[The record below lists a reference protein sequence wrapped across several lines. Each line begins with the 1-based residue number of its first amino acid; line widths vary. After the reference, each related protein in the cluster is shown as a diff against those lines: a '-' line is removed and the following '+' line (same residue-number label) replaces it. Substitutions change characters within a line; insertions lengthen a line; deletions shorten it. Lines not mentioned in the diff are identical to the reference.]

1 MRFVQVLRERGLG
14 RTDRSVS
21 GIPLPP
27 GRKFTPEEWTAAYE
41 AFGDGSAE
49 DRNAFEAG
57 LFLWERMERVRDELL
72 KMGQYIATFPGSDRV
87 TGLCGFM
94 NAFQKR
100 PGNADHQ
107 HQEGMELAIEH
118 ALTDRALGEF
128 PGDRYTVA
136 EALQG
141 MIDGAK
147 LPLRHAIAGVRLG
160 VPTPIEPLI
169 DHERALFNEMALGRI
184 YESFESAWQ
193 GVQWSG
199 ARLHRRGL
207 EYLFDETGDLRS
219 VESRLDVFRR
229 TQRFTRDSDEMAP
242 IVERRTNSAK
252 RVPVPEGISLTAC
265 RIADLAPEVRHH
277 VSAVQNQRATTTA
290 LEIEPFERVIHPR
303 FEIPISKVID
313 VWSHLAVIA
322 SCCLWQARERPA
334 DTVQP
339 GLPFSAD
346 ARRFSK
352 AHLAEVIAQ
361 CAELDDRRV
370 AQVLDRFTFSLG
382 PDGGKQ
388 DELWDRPLVPSGD
401 DLILVWHPLMAC
413 EYTRLI
419 ARLASE
425 APQLRD
431 AHATKGHHFEE
442 RVVEVLQLAAARS
455 PAQVRQH
462 VQVLQA
468 RIVPDDKPVGD
479 VDAVLIVG
487 DTAFVLECR
496 TLKNAATP
504 YEYWDVANDLNDKES
519 KALRKRDYL
528 RNNQGWLE
536 ATAARQG
543 ITLKHPIKRYV
554 AVVVSNSY
562 MFEGCRDVEPYYVQ
576 VDTLLNAILTGGP
589 RFGDVIEG
597 KEVEYMV
604 DYFGSFAD
612 PAEAMLRAVASP
624 AKAEMYRLCIQPG
637 KFPIPGVA
645 EGDHYGAVRQ
655 WVLNFPKLGHIRSLL
670 DQCSFAPML
679 KQVPLSRSHYGN
691 PGS

>member
-14 RTDRSVS
+14 RTDRSAS

-57 LFLWERMERVRDELL
+57 LFLWERMERVRDALL

-87 TGLCGFM
+87 AGLCGFM

-100 PGNADHQ
+100 PGNADHK

-147 LPLRHAIAGVRLG
+147 LPLRYAIAGVRLG

-242 IVERRTNSAK
+242 IVERRTNGAK

-290 LEIEPFERVIHPR
+290 LEIEPFERVNGEKRYNVWYAYLDIPADVRHVIGKRR
-303 FEIPISKVID
+303 FFKSTQTGSD
-313 VWSHLAVIA
+313 A
-322 SCCLWQARERPA
+322 QARPRITALVAGWRDEIAKARKTLPDPKAGFWETLRRDYVEAHTEEAQLVIEEVAEGAARKVPA
-334 DTVQP
+334 RCL
-339 GLPFSAD
+339 G
-346 ARRFSK
+346 ARSR
-352 AHLAEVIAQ
+352 
-361 CAELDDRRV
+361 
-370 AQVLDRFTFSLG
+370 
-382 PDGGKQ
+382 
-388 DELWDRPLVPSGD
+388 
-401 DLILVWHPLMAC
+401 
-413 EYTRLI
+413 
-419 ARLASE
+419 
-425 APQLRD
+425 
-431 AHATKGHHFEE
+431 
-442 RVVEVLQLAAARS
+442 RS
-455 PAQVRQH
+455 PAQSRR
-462 VQVLQA
+462 A
-468 RIVPDDKPVGD
+468 RCKRPDPQS
-479 VDAVLIVG
+479 AVTI
-487 DTAFVLECR
+487 
-496 TLKNAATP
+496 
-504 YEYWDVANDLNDKES
+504 
-519 KALRKRDYL
+519 
-528 RNNQGWLE
+528 QG
-536 ATAARQG
+536 
-543 ITLKHPIKRYV
+543 
-554 AVVVSNSY
+554 
-562 MFEGCRDVEPYYVQ
+562 
-576 VDTLLNAILTGGP
+576 
-589 RFGDVIEG
+589 
-597 KEVEYMV
+597 
-604 DYFGSFAD
+604 
-612 PAEAMLRAVASP
+612 
-624 AKAEMYRLCIQPG
+624 
-637 KFPIPGVA
+637 
-645 EGDHYGAVRQ
+645 
-655 WVLNFPKLGHIRSLL
+655 
-670 DQCSFAPML
+670 
-679 KQVPLSRSHYGN
+679 
-691 PGS
+691 